1 MAILDESRQT
11 LLTYADVAEAHP
23 KWSQIEIEDYLSIKQ
38 DIDDTAASEDNV
50 LSSEI
55 GIDPRTTALLS
66 TLQAQVGS
74 GNALTS
80 DETGFT
86 VDSDKL
92 SADMSEA

>member
-1 MAILDESRQT
+1 MAILEESRQT

-23 KWSQIEIEDYLSIKQ
+23 NWSQVEVEDYLSIKQ
-38 DIDDTAASEDNV
+38 DITDTAASEDNV
-50 LSSEI
+50 ISSEI

-92 SADMSEA
+92 SADMDEA